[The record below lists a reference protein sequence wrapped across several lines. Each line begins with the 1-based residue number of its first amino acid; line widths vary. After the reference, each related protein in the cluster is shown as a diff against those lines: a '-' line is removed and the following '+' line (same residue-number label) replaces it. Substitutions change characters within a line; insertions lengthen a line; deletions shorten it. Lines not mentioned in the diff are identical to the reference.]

1 MTAHIKALEKA
12 KIALMSRPDSAF
24 FTTVCFSMKHV
35 WDETIPTACTN
46 GKQIRIN
53 PKFFMSLP
61 AEEHVFVL
69 LHESMHPAYLHMDK
83 GRLRERDPRRWNM
96 AADHVINLQLKA
108 RGYKMPSWVLAD
120 PKFEGKSTEEVY
132 ELLDQE
138 ASDGELGMEDLDY
151 TDGSS
156 ATSEELEAHVKEI
169 LVRASIQSKMAGDK
183 PGSIPGDIEIFI
195 QNLLDP
201 KLPWQR
207 ILQKYLTSFAKSDY
221 SFRKPNRRFFPKY
234 HLPSLWGQGLGELA
248 IFVDISGSVTDEEF
262 HHFVSEVASIL
273 KMMKPENILLGQFD
287 TEIKSVTPI
296 KTVQELLRI
305 RFTGR
310 GGTLITP
317 VLQWANE
324 KKPQALLVFSD
335 GGFNFYDYACHVD
348 TLFLIHDN
356 PGFEAP
362 FGKVVHYEM

>member
-1 MTAHIKALEKA
+1 MTAHIRALEKA
-12 KIALMSRPDSAF
+12 KIALMSRSDSAF
-24 FTTVCFSMKHV
+24 FTTVCFSLKHV
-35 WDETIPTACTN
+35 WTDELPTAATD
-46 GKQIRIN
+46 GKKIYFSPQ
-53 PKFFMSLP
+53 FFMSLD
-61 AEEHVFVL
+61 EEERVFLL
-69 LHESMHPAYLHMDK
+69 LHESMHVAYLHMD
-83 GRLRERDPRRWNM
+83 RVHERDRKKWNI

-108 RGYKMPSWVLAD
+108 RGFKMPAKGLAD
-120 PKFEGKSTEEVY
+120 PQYEGKSTEEVY
-132 ELLDQE
+132 ALLPDDPTQE
-138 ASDGELGMEDLDY
+138 CPWDDLKGGDASGIP
-151 TDGSS
+151 
-156 ATSEELEAHVKEI
+156 SEELRAEVKEI

-234 HLPSLWGQGLGELA
+234 HLPSLWGQGLGEIA
-248 IFVDISGSVTDEEF
+248 IFVDISGSVSDEEF
-262 HHFVSEVASIL
+262 HHFVSETASIL
-273 KMMKPENILLGQFD
+273 KMMKPERILLGQFD
-287 TEIKSVTPI
+287 TEIKSVTSI
-296 KTVQELLRI
+296 STVRELLNI

-310 GGTLITP
+310 GGTLIHP
-317 VLQWANE
+317 VLEWAN
-324 KKPQALLVFSD
+324 KNQPQALLVFSD
-335 GGFNFYDYACHVD
+335 GGFGFYEYPCQVD